1 MEDSARMKPTNNDPA
16 TAEAERTRQQLA
28 AVRTALFALHKSLV
42 DSERVSYEQT
52 VGAIQS
58 PSHFLQ
64 LLTRDAWFA
73 WLTPLSQL
81 IVAAD
86 VTLEEKATLTAASG
100 RALETQVRA
109 LLVAAENGEHFA
121 GHYYIVLQRDPDV
134 VLAHAEVIKRL
145 GPRQKAATPPS

>member
-1 MEDSARMKPTNNDPA
+1 MEDSARMKLTNNDPA

-86 VTLEEKATLTAASG
+86 VALEEKATLTAASG